1 MNITQLETVGEK
13 VVASGGLMDKLARR
27 RLNTDQNTV
36 ANITAKEIE
45 GGQVT
50 IEAIENLNTDCYLY
64 STQVTIHGKLPDI
77 TNRHDALG
85 YKSIII
91 NANGTLGIRYTA
103 IDAQK
108 KKHINRMITAWY
120 SEHKAFVQI
129 TSQAFIIARSY
140 GSFESTQKAQYME
153 AIEMSK
159 MDLFDM
165 PKCFYGSAR
174 VAQFNNYGYLS
185 VYLIADLGAVYQKDV
200 DTVIEWWTGH
210 TEAETLQHM
219 EDEKAQQAKDR
230 EAYAKKVDEERKEG
244 EAKKAEAQA
253 KLLDSVKDNPPTGYC
268 GEGAYSYKIIEWTSM
283 TEYHVKEGTMIF
295 TKGSKGMNVTTGVT
309 GEKTKT
315 YAFDKVEDIFKS
327 STRLLWKQEEETKP
341 TPSTLVG
348 TNATM
353 TENPEKGGVE
363 LRFTGKPS
371 SIILQAL
378 KSNGFRWSFGGKF
391 WYAKAN
397 PKTLDFAKSIAS

>member
-1 MNITQLETVGEK
+1 MNLSNLETVGEK
-13 VVASGGLMDKLARR
+13 IEAFGGMTDTKARR
-27 RLNTDQNTV
+27 VSNTAPDQK
-36 ANITAKEIE
+36 ANITAKDIE
-45 GGQVT
+45 AGDIT
-50 IEAIENLNTDCYLY
+50 IEMLEALNTPVYLY
-64 STQVTIHGKLPDI
+64 QTQATIHGLVDGV
-77 TNRHDALG
+77 HSGYDALR
-85 YKSIII
+85 YKSIIR
-91 NANGTLGIRYTA
+91 NANGSTGVKYIG

-129 TSQAFIIARSY
+129 TSQAFKIARSY
-140 GSFESTQKAQYME
+140 GSFDSTQKAKYLE
-153 AIEMSK
+153 AVEK
-159 MDLFDM
+159 AKVDLEAM
-165 PKCFYGSAR
+165 PKCFYGSAMI
-174 VAQFNNYGYLS
+174 AQVNNYGYLS
-185 VYLIADLGAVYQKDV
+185 LYIIADLGAVYQKDV

-230 EAYAKKVDEERKEG
+230 EAYAIKLDEQRKEG

-253 KLLDSVKDNPPTGYC
+253 KLLDSVKDNPPTGYQ

-283 TEYHVKEGTMIF
+283 TEYHVKEGTIIF

-315 YAFDKVEDIFKS
+315 YAFDKVEDIFKR

-341 TPSTLVG
+341 AHSTLVG

-353 TENPEKGGVE
+353 TENTEKGGVE
-363 LRFTGKPS
+363 LRFTGKPTEV
-371 SIILQAL
+371 ILQAL
-378 KSNGFRWSFGGKF
+378 KSNGFRWSNYGKF
-391 WYAKAN
+391 WYAKTN